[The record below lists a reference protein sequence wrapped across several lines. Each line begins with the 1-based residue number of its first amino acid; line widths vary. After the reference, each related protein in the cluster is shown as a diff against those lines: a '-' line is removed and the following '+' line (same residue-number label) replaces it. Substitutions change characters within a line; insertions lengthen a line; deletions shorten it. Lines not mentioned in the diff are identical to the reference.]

1 MKQILVVLLL
11 AAILITVSLF
21 LPVRINNHEQQS
33 EVHLGLPLSFVI
45 QDQTNYD
52 PPFPHTT
59 RFVSPWESVTNLD
72 LLNLIISFLVVCV
85 VLETGWYMI
94 LLIRKLTAHKNA
106 KE

>member
-1 MKQILVVLLL
+1 
-11 AAILITVSLF
+11 
-21 LPVRINNHEQQS
+21 
-33 EVHLGLPLSFVI
+33 
-45 QDQTNYD
+45 
-52 PPFPHTT
+52 
-59 RFVSPWESVTNLD
+59 VTNLD